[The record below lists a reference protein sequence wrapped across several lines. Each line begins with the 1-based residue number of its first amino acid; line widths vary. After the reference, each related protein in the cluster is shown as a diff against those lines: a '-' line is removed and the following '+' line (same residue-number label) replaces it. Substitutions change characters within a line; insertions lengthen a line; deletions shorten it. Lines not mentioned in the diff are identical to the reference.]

1 MLRIF
6 LTLFSILIDNFLF
19 LFSKR
24 YSYQNIYC
32 SSNLTKWRL
41 LEPFINSFEGPCI
54 LFPDSIERRNNLI
67 SRLEI
72 NKIKNYPLERV
83 KIGFNFWS
91 EILNIYRRQEHLTF
105 YELIHLTR
113 IKMIVMSLFDL
124 KGNKKFFF
132 ADDDFELTAELLNE
146 LKLENV
152 KTILLFH
159 GRVYDHFYDSDL
171 TIGFCK
177 SQLEQAKFKNKNPNV
192 LVSNFFKCKTIKKI
206 KSLKRITFYDQPAA
220 DPFYPHET
228 KNKILEALNSLK
240 KHKEVSLQISSHPL
254 SSKKF
259 NVKDP
264 EDLALTACST
274 IAWDNY
280 SKGIPTLMLNFDNI
294 LENFAHLEVFKF
306 FSATSGNEL
315 LEKIEYFIRSPE
327 DFENETSQFFKT
339 IKKNIFFK
347 TSYKDLIGAINSL

>member
-132 ADDDFELTAELLNE
+132 ADDDFELTAELFK
-146 LKLENV
+146 LKSKL
-152 KTILLFH
+152 
-159 GRVYDHFYDSDL
+159 
-171 TIGFCK
+171 
-177 SQLEQAKFKNKNPNV
+177 KN
-192 LVSNFFKCKTIKKI
+192 
-206 KSLKRITFYDQPAA
+206 LKWT
-220 DPFYPHET
+220 
-228 KNKILEALNSLK
+228 
-240 KHKEVSLQISSHPL
+240 
-254 SSKKF
+254 
-259 NVKDP
+259 
-264 EDLALTACST
+264 
-274 IAWDNY
+274 
-280 SKGIPTLMLNFDNI
+280 
-294 LENFAHLEVFKF
+294 
-306 FSATSGNEL
+306 
-315 LEKIEYFIRSPE
+315 
-327 DFENETSQFFKT
+327 
-339 IKKNIFFK
+339 
-347 TSYKDLIGAINSL
+347 